1 MLINLTPNAP
11 VPELE
16 AELKRLGIWSS
27 RLVDSSGNIRSIS
40 LGPHSAV
47 VAPATLAKLPGVLQ
61 VLASDSAHPLVDERA
76 GQSVC
81 VGDVSFGETA
91 PVLVAG
97 PCALDSESAVHS
109 IAAMV
114 AAAGGKLLRGGAFKP
129 RSSPYAFAG
138 HGRPALIWL
147 AEAAKATGLMSV
159 SEVMSETEVEAV
171 ATHVDMIQVG
181 SRNMQNFA
189 LLRVIGGLKMPV
201 LLKRGRA
208 ATVEEWLLAAEYLYA
223 SGATGV
229 VFCERGV
236 RGFDPQTR
244 NLLDLGAVAL
254 LRHAYA
260 LPVIVDPSHAVGR
273 RDLILPLAKASIGA
287 GACGL
292 MVEVNPDPE
301 QASSDAPQAIGEAL
315 LAQLGGIVGAAL

>member
-1 MLINLTPNAP
+1 MLINLTPNAL

-16 AELKRLGIWSS
+16 AELKRLGVWSS
-27 RLVDSSGNIRSIS
+27 RLLDSSGNVRSIS
-40 LGPHSAV
+40 LAPHSAA
-47 VAPATLAKLPGVLQ
+47 VAPETLAKLPGVSQ
-61 VLASDSAHPLVDERA
+61 VLASDSPHPLVDEHA
-76 GQSVC
+76 GQAVR
-81 VGDVSFGETA
+81 VGEVSFGEAA

-97 PCALDSESAVHS
+97 PCALDSESAVHG

-114 AAAGGKLLRGGAFKP
+114 AAAGGKMLRGGAFKP

-147 AEAAKATGLMSV
+147 AEAAHASGLMSV
-159 SEVMSETEVEAV
+159 SEVMSEIEVEAV
-171 ATHVDMIQVG
+171 AKHVDMVQVG

-189 LLRVIGGLKMPV
+189 LLRAVGCLKMPV

-223 SGATGV
+223 SGASGV

-260 LPVIVDPSHAVGR
+260 LPVVVDPSHAVGR
-273 RDLILPLAKASIGA
+273 RDLILPLARASIGA

-301 QASSDAPQAIGEAL
+301 LASSDAPQAIGEAL
-315 LAQLGGIVGAAL
+315 LAELGAVIRTSL